1 MDKNLNKLMASWKW
15 RLLLALM
22 LFTLFFEALRI
33 DGGGY
38 LVAEMMSYLLFTLI
52 FVGTERIVKLH
63 GWARLLVWAVLV
75 SWLLFSFTR
84 MAGSNVYVNET
95 TALTAVIVLGCLIVT
110 FAELTGRTSTDV
122 DIIYGAVFGYFL
134 MALSWG
140 LLYEQL
146 ERWQSGS
153 FNLADGPHST
163 AAFFYFSLVTITT
176 LGYGDILPTS
186 PVARLAAGVEAAIG
200 LLYVAVFIGR
210 IVGRAER

>member
-1 MDKNLNKLMASWKW
+1 MAI
-15 RLLLALM
+15 AAGAYAVHA
-22 LFTLFFEALRI
+22 FFEALRI

>member
-1 MDKNLNKLMASWKW
+1 
-15 RLLLALM
+15 
-22 LFTLFFEALRI
+22 
-33 DGGGY
+33 
-38 LVAEMMSYLLFTLI
+38 MSYLLFTLI
-52 FVGTERIVKLH
+52 FVGTERVVKLH
-63 GWARLLVWAVLV
+63 GWVRLLVWAVLI

-110 FAELTGRTSTDV
+110 FAELTGRTSTDA
-122 DIIYGAVFGYFL
+122 DIIYGAVFCYFL

-140 LLYEQL
+140 LLYEQM

-186 PVARLAAGVEAAIG
+186 PVSRLAAGVEAAIG

>member
-1 MDKNLNKLMASWKW
+1 MAI
-15 RLLLALM
+15 ATGAYAVHA
-22 LFTLFFEALRI
+22 FFFEALRI

-52 FVGTERIVKLH
+52 FVGTERVVKLH
-63 GWARLLVWAVLV
+63 GWVRLLVWAVLV

-110 FAELTGRTSTDV
+110 FVELTGRTSTDA

-210 IVGRAER
+210 IVSRAER